1 MKKGVLYLG
10 LLAGLVLAPALASSK
25 LEPPEL
31 DRYMRWGP
39 LRVRPGFTISNLGY
53 DDNIFYRSDD
63 KVGDFTATLSPKLDG
78 LVLFGDRA
86 FLTFREQF
94 DYTLYLDNEDQNYT
108 NNRASARFTLPLGNF
123 GFFANAA
130 LNDVKYRPLDRD
142 DIRPERR
149 ESRLGA
155 GVIARPGWRTEIE
168 IGHSI
173 SDYSHSDPGAG
184 NDTLDERLD
193 RRETTS
199 MMEVSYRLQG
209 RTDLLLRGLTR
220 DIEFDYLYTLVDPP
234 VDRATDEWRMLG
246 GFRFGEGGILT
257 GTLLVGHA
265 RIDAVDTTLPD
276 LSEII
281 GEAELIYRLSGSTK
295 ILLEGER
302 LPGFAV
308 YDVNTYYLNS
318 AIEARVVHYLN
329 RLFGLEA
336 GARAGR
342 LTFPEQTGVLAR
354 EDDIRRYEAGVRFR
368 LFENS
373 IGRRIEYSFK
383 IGRFRRESTDDNYDQ
398 SRTTYSFGAV
408 VGF

>member
-1 MKKGVLYLG
+1 MKRGAVSLG
-10 LLAGLVLAPALASSK
+10 LLAGLLLTPALAASK

-53 DDNIFYRSDD
+53 DDNIFYSSEDT
-63 KVGDFTATLSPKLDG
+63 VGDFTATLSPKLDG

-94 DYTLYLDNEDQNYT
+94 DYTLYLDNDDQNYT
-108 NNRASARFTLPLGNF
+108 SNRASARFTLPLGSF
-123 GFFANAA
+123 GFFANVA
-130 LNDVKYRPLDRD
+130 LNDVKYRPLDRN
-142 DIRPERR
+142 DIRQERQ
-149 ESRLGA
+149 ENRLGFGA
-155 GVIARPGWRTEIE
+155 IVRPGWRTEIE

-173 SDYSHSDPGAG
+173 TDYSHFDPGAG
-184 NDTLDERLD
+184 DDSLSERLD
-193 RRETTS
+193 RSETTS
-199 MMEVSYRLQG
+199 MLEMSYHLLG
-209 RTDLLLRGLTR
+209 RTDLLLSGLTR
-220 DIEFDYLYTLVDPP
+220 DIKFDHLYTVPDPP
-234 VDRATDEWRMLG
+234 VDRTSDEWRVLA
-246 GFRFGEGGILT
+246 GFQFGEGGILT
-257 GTLLVGHA
+257 GSFLAGHA
-265 RIDAVDTTLPD
+265 RIDARDPNLPD

-281 GEAELIYRLSGSTK
+281 GEVELVYRLSRSTK

-308 YDVNTYYLNS
+308 YDVNTYYLS
-318 AIEARVVHYLN
+318 GAVEARVVHYLN

-336 GARAGR
+336 GGRAGR
-342 LTFPEQTGVLAR
+342 LTFPEQTGILAR
-354 EDDIRRYEAGVRFR
+354 EDDIRQYEAGVRLR
-368 LFENS
+368 MFENS
-373 IGRRIEYSFK
+373 IGRRVEYSFK